1 MLAKG
6 LVILSSVAFAVT
18 GLGYLVAPGTMLTVV
33 GIESAATSDFLI
45 RTEGVAL
52 LAGAGFLWAVR
63 DGTPTQLRLV
73 LLSIAFYCI
82 VGALVDLAAFDRGV
96 VGVASVP
103 SGIVRIGVGGV
114 CLVAAWRV
122 SRARWRRIGGK

>member
-1 MLAKG
+1 MRLAKG
-6 LVILSSVAFAVT
+6 LVTLSAIAFAVT
-18 GLGYLVAPGTMLTVV
+18 GLGYLVAPGTILSVV

-63 DGTPTQLRLV
+63 EGTPAQFRLV
-73 LLSIAFYCI
+73 LVSIAFYCI
-82 VGALVDLAAFDRGV
+82 VGALVDLAAFDHGI

-103 SGIVRIGVGGV
+103 SGIVRIGIGGV
-114 CLVAAWRV
+114 CLIAAWRV
-122 SRARWRRIGGK
+122 SRATSSG

>member
-1 MLAKG
+1 MRLARG
-6 LVILSSVAFAVT
+6 LVIFSAIAFAVT
-18 GLGYLVAPGTMLTVV
+18 GLGYLVVPGTMLSVV
-33 GIESAATSDFLI
+33 SIESAPTSDFLI

-63 DGTPTQLRLV
+63 GGTPAQLRLV
-73 LLSIAFYCI
+73 LLSLAFYCI
-82 VGALVDLAAFDRGV
+82 VGALVDLTAFGHGI

-103 SGIVRIGVGGV
+103 SGIARIGIGGA

-122 SRARWRRIGGK
+122 SRVVSSG